1 MKFEDPIVR
10 QLLADAAAL
19 FDEHVFMTRS
29 MKDIIWGYRDVL
41 LNITKTV
48 DPEWFYTD
56 TIGYF
61 MNVRKLLSV
70 TLSFAVLIILKIL
83 LVFDI

>member
-1 MKFEDPIVR
+1 MKYEDPILR
-10 QLLADAAAL
+10 KLLADAAAL

-29 MKDIIWGYRDVL
+29 MKEIIWGYRDIL

-48 DPEWFYTD
+48 DPDWFYTD

-61 MNVRKLLSV
+61 MNVRDCLCF
-70 TLSFAVLIILKIL
+70 THCYKIEL
-83 LVFDI
+83 DQ